1 MAFKKIL
8 LKVNAFIFQVKVNE
22 RGDKYKK
29 VMFIFNKYAHEKDKS
44 FSVTKT
50 VQNVY
55 LCILS

>member
-22 RGDKYKK
+22 KGDKYKK
-29 VMFIFNKYAHEKDKS
+29 VMFIFKKYAHEKDKS

>member
-8 LKVNAFIFQVKVNE
+8 LKVKAFIFQVKVNE

-29 VMFIFNKYAHEKDKS
+29 VMFIFNKYAHEKDKP

-50 VQNVY
+50 VQNDIV
-55 LCILS
+55 

>member
-50 VQNVY
+50 VQKYIV
-55 LCILS
+55 